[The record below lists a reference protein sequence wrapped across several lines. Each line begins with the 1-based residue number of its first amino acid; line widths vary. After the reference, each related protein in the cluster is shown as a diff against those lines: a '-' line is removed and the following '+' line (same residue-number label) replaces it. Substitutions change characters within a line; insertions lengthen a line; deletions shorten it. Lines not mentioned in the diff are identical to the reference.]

1 MRCGAS
7 LCRSH
12 RGRKACR
19 PSPGPCWEG
28 RLPTRAGRP
37 CAAVSQLVPRG
48 PAPVSVLR
56 APSAPAPVCRTPGSP
71 GVTREGASHRPP
83 RAACRCLREM
93 IDLSS
98 SSLIAH
104 SAVFYLLL
112 TPSNKLCI
120 LGIVFFS
127 SGISLFSTSNF
138 VQLSYLS
145 LNSPLLYLFY
155 LFILLCCRLL
165 NISVISIWKSLFTNY
180 KICTICRSVDMGCF
194 FPWLWI
200 SYSCLFVCL
209 V

>member
-37 CAAVSQLVPRG
+37 CAAVSQLVPQG

-93 IDLSS
+93 ILFIKERHCLKSKE
-98 SSLIAH
+98 
-104 SAVFYLLL
+104 
-112 TPSNKLCI
+112 NKLEN
-120 LGIVFFS
+120 
-127 SGISLFSTSNF
+127 SLPFDHIYK
-138 VQLSYLS
+138 VDLPILS
-145 LNSPLLYLFY
+145 LRGRPSLWGQPGFIKGRPPQAHPL
-155 LFILLCCRLL
+155 R
-165 NISVISIWKSLFTNY
+165 
-180 KICTICRSVDMGCF
+180 CTVK
-194 FPWLWI
+194 
-200 SYSCLFVCL
+200 
-209 V
+209 

>member
-1 MRCGAS
+1 MYIFLLHPSFLIFLLGLKFLICLSTWYCPKVIKLWGFVIAVIVHLFCFNALFS
-7 LCRSH
+7 LWLGWIIS
-12 RGRKACR
+12 
-19 PSPGPCWEG
+19 S
-28 RLPTRAGRP
+28 
-37 CAAVSQLVPRG
+37 
-48 PAPVSVLR
+48 
-56 APSAPAPVCRTPGSP
+56 
-71 GVTREGASHRPP
+71 
-83 RAACRCLREM
+83 
-93 IDLSS
+93 DLSS